1 MQEHTQICKELE
13 GTLCAVDS
21 LSARLQR
28 LAELCEAS
36 SGAERGPSCK
46 ALLLRLAEQCAS
58 VASADVSVLMDC
70 PVSSVNR
77 SLMLLHIFLLKYA
90 SDELM
95 AGLRALARFCRK
107 LWSTARR
114 SETVMTQSGM
124 LPCMHA
130 RSAPW
135 S

>member
-58 VASADVSVLMDC
+58 VASADAPSTPSRACQVRRIQ
-70 PVSSVNR
+70 VNPFWR
-77 SLMLLHIFLLKYA
+77 HCLSTHGLPSLICE
-90 SDELM
+90 S
-95 AGLRALARFCRK
+95 
-107 LWSTARR
+107 
-114 SETVMTQSGM
+114 
-124 LPCMHA
+124 LPDAVAHLPAQICF
-130 RSAPW
+130 
-135 S
+135 